1 MRNLRTYYS
10 APIVNFLCQPTAEIL
25 GIIHSNDISAET
37 TIQQSNT
44 WEIEVEIL
52 KDQLRGLDGRVI
64 FEYTIPRMG
73 KRVDVVVLHKNIV
86 FLLEFKCG
94 DTEYR
99 ASTYDQVYDYALDLR
114 NFQKESHD
122 KLLVPIL
129 VSTQAPEVANVI
141 RERDRMIEPLSCN
154 AKNIGQV
161 IRMVSDRYTEPDF
174 DYVAWENSE
183 YLPTPTIVEAAQ
195 ALYRGHNVHD
205 ITRSDAG
212 AENLTV
218 TTAEISRIIEYSK
231 ANHRKSIC
239 FVTGVPGAGKTL
251 VGLNL
256 AIQRSDAQ
264 RGEHAVFLSGNYP
277 LVTVLQEALAR
288 DKVEQEKQ
296 RGNRVSKTDALRST
310 SAFIQIIHKYRD
322 SFVGNDHIPPERIA
336 IFDEAQRA
344 WTHEMIEKFMRTKKG
359 VAEFR
364 YSEPEFLISTMDR
377 HRDWAVIVCLVGGG
391 QEINTGE
398 AGLPEWFDSLRR
410 AFPNWDVYITPQLN
424 DVEYR
429 RERAW
434 QDMIA
439 DLNIFEHEKL
449 HLATSVR
456 SFRTPDLA
464 AFVKAILDVD
474 TERAKELYQRIK
486 DKYPVRL
493 TRDLN
498 TAKKWVREQCQG
510 TTRYG
515 MLASSG
521 ALRLKPEG
529 IFVKN
534 EINVANWFLNGKD
547 DVRSSYYLED
557 VVSEFDIQGL
567 ELDYSIV
574 AWDADFRFDGTEWT
588 YYNFVGNRW
597 QNVAAEERK
606 LYLKNAYRVL
616 LTRARQ
622 GMIIFIPEG
631 SDTDATR
638 MREWYDAT
646 FNYLCDV
653 GVEAI

>member
-1 MRNLRTYYS
+1 MRNLQTYYS

-296 RGNRVSKTDALRST
+296 RGNRVSKADALRST
-310 SAFIQIIHKYRD
+310 SAFIQII
-322 SFVGNDHIPPERIA
+322 SAIA
-336 IFDEAQRA
+336 
-344 WTHEMIEKFMRTKKG
+344 
-359 VAEFR
+359 
-364 YSEPEFLISTMDR
+364 
-377 HRDWAVIVCLVGGG
+377 
-391 QEINTGE
+391 
-398 AGLPEWFDSLRR
+398 
-410 AFPNWDVYITPQLN
+410 
-424 DVEYR
+424 
-429 RERAW
+429 
-434 QDMIA
+434 
-439 DLNIFEHEKL
+439 
-449 HLATSVR
+449 
-456 SFRTPDLA
+456 
-464 AFVKAILDVD
+464 
-474 TERAKELYQRIK
+474 
-486 DKYPVRL
+486 
-493 TRDLN
+493 
-498 TAKKWVREQCQG
+498 
-510 TTRYG
+510 
-515 MLASSG
+515 
-521 ALRLKPEG
+521 
-529 IFVKN
+529 
-534 EINVANWFLNGKD
+534 
-547 DVRSSYYLED
+547 
-557 VVSEFDIQGL
+557 
-567 ELDYSIV
+567 
-574 AWDADFRFDGTEWT
+574 
-588 YYNFVGNRW
+588 
-597 QNVAAEERK
+597 
-606 LYLKNAYRVL
+606 
-616 LTRARQ
+616 
-622 GMIIFIPEG
+622 
-631 SDTDATR
+631 
-638 MREWYDAT
+638 
-646 FNYLCDV
+646 
-653 GVEAI
+653 